1 MNYNLAIIGYGGMGK
16 WHHNNIVKE
25 IPELKVKGAF
35 DIRPEMQ
42 QSWKRL
48 LQCLSRP
55 GNCFP
60 SIRTVVGI
68 RTIWQLR
75 KFCQKERSVHRIL
88 LKAVYKDPGVLCMDG
103 ADTRKWQA
111 ACC

>member
-42 QSWKRL
+42 QSW
-48 LQCLSRP
+48 
-55 GNCFP
+55 
-60 SIRTVVGI
+60 
-68 RTIWQLR
+68 
-75 KFCQKERSVHRIL
+75 
-88 LKAVYKDPGVLCMDG
+88 
-103 ADTRKWQA
+103 
-111 ACC
+111 